1 MGTLSDIVDAET
13 PDGTGAA
20 IGPALGASSSPGPSE
35 VPELAPPPVGP
46 AHPEG
51 PGGADFGEF
60 YAGHYAD
67 LVRLAAL
74 LSGSSDAA
82 PDLVQDCFVRLH
94 GHWTAVREPL
104 PYVRRSVVHACA
116 SHHRSVAR
124 ARRQPAPE
132 VRDSMLDADELGDA
146 LAKLPTRQPGGPGP
160 GRSRS
165 VGLHRPLRRSD
176 VAARPGGRLCGRPH
190 RGGGRGRRPHRRQ
203 SERSPSIVVASPY
216 TFLFSRVTSSGVT
229 VRAYSAG
236 TTTTGGCGPAV
247 MCVPSTTVPSVP
259 TCPAGAEC
267 AQPIVVPHTTG
278 TASGSGTTS
287 GGGSASG
294 GVGPPGSPPGQPPR
308 SVPPTSGPPSTTTG
322 CGPLVVELSTDKA
335 VGTGSVSLP
344 SSTPSPNTVEVLGTG
359 SFGTAEGAPV
369 GWVAVWVGSGVASVQ
384 LTTGGAAGDSMA
396 PDGGV
401 VVLAASGD
409 AGLAD
414 ATVVGLGPTGA
425 TADSVPVG
433 QAATPDV
440 AGGCPAPTSTP
451 PVSTTTTTTVPTPV
465 PVPTSTTTTT
475 VSGGPVPV
483 PTDRPVTTAGG

>member
-1 MGTLSDIVDAET
+1 MTDEFEDRLRNHLAGQASQVRVDPDPSAFIDRSAGRTWRRGRVAGCVAALTVVVAGAGVLTGVNLSGATSAAPT
-13 PDGTGAA
+13 PASTPTTGSDRAGAA
-20 IGPALGASSSPGPSE
+20 
-35 VPELAPPPVGP
+35 LAP
-46 AHPEG
+46 AAS
-51 PGGADFGEF
+51 GGQ
-60 YAGHYAD
+60 
-67 LVRLAAL
+67 V
-74 LSGSSDAA
+74 
-82 PDLVQDCFVRLH
+82 
-94 GHWTAVREPL
+94 
-104 PYVRRSVVHACA
+104 
-116 SHHRSVAR
+116 
-124 ARRQPAPE
+124 
-132 VRDSMLDADELGDA
+132 
-146 LAKLPTRQPGGPGP
+146 
-160 GRSRS
+160 
-165 VGLHRPLRRSD
+165 
-176 VAARPGGRLCGRPH
+176 
-190 RGGGRGRRPHRRQ
+190 
-203 SERSPSIVVASPY
+203 PSIVVASPY

-247 MCVPSTTVPSVP
+247 TCVPSTTVPTVPTVPSVP

-287 GGGSASG
+287 GAGGASG
-294 GVGPPGSPPGQPPR
+294 GVATPVSPPDQPPV
-308 SVPPTSGPPSTTTG
+308 SVPTTSGPPSTTTG
-322 CGPLVVELSTDKA
+322 CGPLVVELSTDRA

-344 SSTPSPNTVEVLGTG
+344 SSTPSANTVEVLGTG

-384 LTTGGAAGDSMA
+384 LTAGGAAVDSMA

-409 AGLAD
+409 AGLVD

-425 TADSVPVG
+425 TVDSVPVG

-440 AGGCPAPTSTP
+440 ASGCPAPTSTP
-451 PVSTTTTTTVPTPV
+451 PVSTTTTVPPPV

-475 VSGGPVPV
+475 VTGGPVPV